1 MSKAQVAAFIKTI
14 AERPELNSRVAAI
27 ERTPAAWV
35 EVAKSLGVE
44 ISIEDFVAFVSDVTG
59 KPADAGNAVHVL
71 LSTSDELADSELEQV
86 AGGAGPQPTAPTKI
100 TLPKPISDALSKKK
114 NYIVPCV

>member
-1 MSKAQVAAFIKTI
+1 MSKEQVAAFIKTI
-14 AERPELNSRVAAI
+14 AERPELNSRVAAV
-27 ERTPAAWV
+27 ERTPTAWV
-35 EVAKSLGVE
+35 EVAKSLVE

-59 KPADAGNAVHVL
+59 KPADANNAVHVM

-86 AGGAGPQPTAPTKI
+86 AGGAGPQPTSPTKI
-100 TLPKPISDALSKKK
+100 SLPKPISDALLKKK